1 VASSSADTQPEVM
14 RFGQTPQRGA
24 TPQCRI
30 ILATSPEGTLRAILK
45 QAGIT
50 PDDFLQIE

>member
-14 RFGQTPQRGA
+14 RSGQTPQRGA
-24 TPQCRI
+24 TPRCRI
-30 ILATSPEGTLRAILK
+30 ILATSRREPFGPILK